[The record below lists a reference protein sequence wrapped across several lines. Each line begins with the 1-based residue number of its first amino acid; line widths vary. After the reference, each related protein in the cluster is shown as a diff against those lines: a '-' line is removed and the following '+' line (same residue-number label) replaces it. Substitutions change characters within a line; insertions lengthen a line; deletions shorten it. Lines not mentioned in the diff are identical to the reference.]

1 MISSQ
6 GGKTFLYS
14 HCCLKQIAEFILLGV
29 VILVLSGENPIA
41 LFSTLLKGIIGIDMM
56 SGSGLNLRYF
66 GEFLLTSMPIVL
78 TGLSVGFA
86 YRTGLFNIGA
96 EGQLMVGAMASI
108 FVAIMVPLPP
118 IIHAIVCVAVGA
130 LAGALWGFVPGLLKS
145 RFNVH
150 EVVICIMMN
159 YIGMYFSNWVLR
171 GLPGSTD
178 SKTVIIDSSASLNSE
193 LLSSLTNHSRL
204 NWGILF
210 VILAVFAY
218 WFIIE
223 KTSFGYSLRA
233 TGFNKDGAQYAG
245 MKVNRNIVSSMMIAG
260 ALSGLAGAIVA
271 LGTFN
276 MGRVLAAFENYG
288 FDGIAVALTGACN
301 AIGIV
306 LAGLLFGLLKVIQ
319 PLLQASGVPKEIGEI
334 ISSSIVLFVAM
345 QYGIRVIM
353 GWMAKRRLEK
363 KQPVTVEPNQSGGE
377 S

>member
-1 MISSQ
+1 MTKNKDALKIS
-6 GGKTFLYS
+6 L
-14 HCCLKQIAEFILLGV
+14 IAILCGILLGV
-29 VILVLSGENPIA
+29 LILVLSGENPIA
-41 LFSTLLKGIIGIDMM
+41 LFNTLLKGITGIDLM
-56 SGSGLNLRYF
+56 GGTGLNLRYF
-66 GEFLLTSMPIVL
+66 GEFLLTSMPIIL

-108 FVAIMVPLPP
+108 YVAIMVPLPP
-118 IIHAIVCVAVGA
+118 IIHVIVCVAVGA

-245 MKVNRNIVSSMMIAG
+245 MKVNRNIISSMMIAG

-276 MGRVLAAFENYG
+276 MGRVLTAFENYG

-345 QYGIRVIM
+345 QYGIQVIM
-353 GWMAKRRLEK
+353 GWLAKRRLEK
-363 KQPVTVEPNQSGGE
+363 KQPVAVEPHQSGGE

>member
-1 MISSQ
+1 MANKKETLRIS
-6 GGKTFLYS
+6 L
-14 HCCLKQIAEFILLGV
+14 IAILCGILLGV
-29 VILVLSGENPIA
+29 VILLISGQNPVI
-41 LFSTLLKGIIGIDMM
+41 LFNTLLKGSFGIDLIK
-56 SGSGLNLRYF
+56 GNGLNLRYL
-66 GEFLLTSMPIVL
+66 GEFLVTSMPIIL

-108 FVAIMVPLPP
+108 VVAIMVPLPAG
-118 IIHAIVCVAVGA
+118 IHAIACVLAGV
-130 LAGALWGFVPGLLKS
+130 LAGAVWGFVPGFLKS

-159 YIGMYFSNWVLR
+159 YTGMYLSNWVLKA
-171 GLPGSTD
+171 LPGSTD
-178 SKTVIIDSSASLNSE
+178 SKTAIIDGGASL
-193 LLSSLTNHSRL
+193 SSDFLAGLTNQSRL
-204 NWGILF
+204 NWGIVF
-210 VILAVFAY
+210 VLLAVVAY

-233 TGFNKDGAQYAG
+233 TGFNKEGARYAG
-245 MKVNRNIVSSMMIAG
+245 MKVNRNITSSMMIAG
-260 ALSGLAGAIVA
+260 ALAGLAGAVVA

-276 MGRVLAAFENYG
+276 MGRVLTTFENYG

-319 PLLQASGVPKEIGEI
+319 PLLQTSGVPKEIGEI

-345 QYGIRVIM
+345 QYGIKVVM
-353 GWMAKRRLEK
+353 GWLAKRRLEK
-363 KQPVTVEPNQSGGE
+363 KEVAKSGGDA
-377 S
+377 

>member
-1 MISSQ
+1 MTNKKETLRIS
-6 GGKTFLYS
+6 L
-14 HCCLKQIAEFILLGV
+14 IAILCGILLGV
-29 VILVLSGENPIA
+29 VILVISGQNPLV
-41 LFSTLLKGIIGIDMM
+41 LFNTFLKGSFGIDLIK
-56 SGSGLNLRYF
+56 GNGFNLRYL
-66 GEFLLTSMPIVL
+66 GEFIVTSMPIIL

-108 FVAIMVPLPP
+108 FVAIMVPLPTG
-118 IIHAIVCVAVGA
+118 IHAIACLAAGV
-130 LAGALWGFVPGLLKS
+130 LAGAIWGFVPGILKS
-145 RFNVH
+145 KFNVH

-159 YIGMYFSNWVLR
+159 YTGMYFANWVIKS
-171 GLPGSTD
+171 LPNSTD
-178 SKTVIIDSSASLNSE
+178 SKTVIIDKSASLSSE
-193 LLSSLTNHSRL
+193 FLAGITNHSRL

-276 MGRVLAAFENYG
+276 MGRVLTAFENYG

-306 LAGLLFGLLKVIQ
+306 LSGLLFGLLKVIQ

>member
-1 MISSQ
+1 MTQNKDALKIS
-6 GGKTFLYS
+6 L
-14 HCCLKQIAEFILLGV
+14 IAILCGILLGV

-159 YIGMYFSNWVLR
+159 YI
-171 GLPGSTD
+171 
-178 SKTVIIDSSASLNSE
+178 
-193 LLSSLTNHSRL
+193 
-204 NWGILF
+204 
-210 VILAVFAY
+210 
-218 WFIIE
+218 
-223 KTSFGYSLRA
+223 
-233 TGFNKDGAQYAG
+233 
-245 MKVNRNIVSSMMIAG
+245 
-260 ALSGLAGAIVA
+260 
-271 LGTFN
+271 
-276 MGRVLAAFENYG
+276 
-288 FDGIAVALTGACN
+288 
-301 AIGIV
+301 
-306 LAGLLFGLLKVIQ
+306 
-319 PLLQASGVPKEIGEI
+319 
-334 ISSSIVLFVAM
+334 
-345 QYGIRVIM
+345 
-353 GWMAKRRLEK
+353 
-363 KQPVTVEPNQSGGE
+363 
-377 S
+377 

>member
-1 MISSQ
+1 MTKHKDSLKIS
-6 GGKTFLYS
+6 L
-14 HCCLKQIAEFILLGV
+14 IAILCGILLGV
-29 VILVLSGENPIA
+29 VILLLSQENPIA
-41 LFSTLLKGIIGIDMM
+41 LFNTLLKGITGIDLM
-56 SGSGLNLRYF
+56 GGTGLNLRYF
-66 GEFLLTSMPIVL
+66 GEFLLTSMPIIL

-96 EGQLMVGAMASI
+96 EGQLMVGAMAAI

-118 IIHAIVCVAVGA
+118 VIHAIACVIVGT
-130 LAGALWGFVPGLLKS
+130 LAGALWGFVPGFLKS
-145 RFNVH
+145 RFNIH

-178 SKTVIIDSSASLNSE
+178 SKTVIIDSGASLSSD

-210 VILAVFAY
+210 VILAVFVY

-233 TGFNKDGAQYAG
+233 TGFNRDGAQYAG
-245 MKVNRNIVSSMMIAG
+245 MKVNRNIIASMMIAG
-260 ALSGLAGAIVA
+260 ALAGLAGSIVA

-276 MGRVLAAFENYG
+276 MGRVLTAFENYG

-345 QYGIRVIM
+345 QYGIQIIM
-353 GWMAKRRLEK
+353 GWLAKRRLEK
-363 KQPVTVEPNQSGGE
+363 KQPAVIDANQNGGE